1 MPLFGFSTSDNF
13 ENVLV
18 QSQTYRDS
26 AMQDAD
32 KIFTTAQKEQ
42 DNFRIRK
49 TLEFLFAA
57 GPNFTGFIANK
68 PEISKAEDAL
78 GYWVNHNFGEFGVE
92 LKNAV
97 KSLIYQNEESG
108 EVYAIVMPN
117 DLELPKKFLK
127 DLKLKRYDFA
137 EDGAVIPRT
146 INPATVLMMAEN
158 KIFCIHEK
166 MNELD
171 YCCNNLGS
179 RFLSY
184 SVSGA
189 HHAAAIANIA
199 ERKVTFN
206 GEAQSLKDQIEA
218 SKIKE
223 VPSLTMSPQDQ
234 AAFNLFLMGDHGRS
248 FRK

>member
-1 MPLFGFSTSDNF
+1 MPLFRFSTSGDFGDVF
-13 ENVLV
+13 EQAKL
-18 QSQTYRDS
+18 YRDS
-26 AMQDAD
+26 AMEKED
-32 KIFTTAQKEQ
+32 KTFSASQKEQ
-42 DNFRIRK
+42 DDLRIEK
-49 TLEFLFAA
+49 TLQFLFAA
-57 GPNFTGFIANK
+57 GPDFEGFIANK

-78 GYWVNHNFGEFGVE
+78 GYWVNYNSGEFGVE

-97 KSLIYQNEESG
+97 KSLIYKNEESVD
-108 EVYAIVMPN
+108 VYAIVMPN

-146 INPATVLMMAEN
+146 INPGTILMMEEN
-158 KIFCIHEK
+158 KIFCVHEK

-189 HHAAAIANIA
+189 HHAAAMAKNAGIIFDGTA
-199 ERKVTFN
+199 ENLKIKIEEAQKVTIPDN
-206 GEAQSLKDQIEA
+206 SVLSAEAMKALD
-218 SKIKE
+218 
-223 VPSLTMSPQDQ
+223 M
-234 AAFNLFLMGDHGRS
+234 
-248 FRK
+248 FRKGDYYKY